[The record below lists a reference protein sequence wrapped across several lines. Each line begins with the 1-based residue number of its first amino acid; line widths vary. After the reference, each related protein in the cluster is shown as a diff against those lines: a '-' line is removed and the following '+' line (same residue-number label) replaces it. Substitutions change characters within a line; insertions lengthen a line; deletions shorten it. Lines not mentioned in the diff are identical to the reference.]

1 LDHSTALIAYEQ
13 IISGLEGQKMELRQ
27 IPLISAVQ
35 LNHDLPELMEVNKF
49 RILAKIDKEDI

>member
-1 LDHSTALIAYEQ
+1 
-13 IISGLEGQKMELRQ
+13 MELRQ